1 MYGMLLESVEHF
13 LREKYGEKTW
23 NLIRSRAGV
32 KNHVFV
38 THERYPDHLI
48 LDIASAAAEVI
59 GKQTKMT
66 PDDFIEFFGTCFV
79 KFFSNYGYDRIIKV
93 SGRYFRDFL
102 DGIDNLHEH
111 MRFAY
116 PKLMS
121 PTFFCS
127 EETSTGLLLQ
137 YKSKRRGFLRYVMGQ
152 ILEVART
159 FYGITV
165 EMKVLRNNST
175 ETGCHVVY
183 QLNFNNS
190 AFKPPS
196 PDAVSVHQNHD
207 LTCEAFF
214 RIMPF
219 SFVVT
224 PNMKILTTGEALS
237 STLGNV
243 LIGNR
248 VDSVFTLRRP
258 RREFS
263 WENIKS
269 WNVVC
274 ELVAKLPCVK
284 NHGLKKP
291 LLRSVKSVD
300 KLDLIKPSEH
310 NHKMSLRTILEENG
324 RQISLTGSRK
334 SRRHSDFVERNG
346 ALMSRLCGNDYSAK
360 VMKPLHLKG
369 QMKYLKRYDM
379 VLFVC
384 SPMISSVEE
393 MARTGMYMS
402 DLGMYDSSQ
411 EMVLSGIQP
420 LPELEYARDQ
430 LLDRGKTLEENLEK
444 LDQER
449 QRSEELLYRMM
460 PKAVAD
466 ELRDGRKAV
475 ETCKHFESVTI
486 MFSYLDGFDH
496 ICANVTP
503 MEVVNLVNKM
513 FLTFDELSE
522 KHDVYKFET
531 LGDAQYMVVN
541 GIPVRKDRHVE
552 PVAAMALDILES
564 VKELKDPTSGTPLT
578 VTIGMHLG
586 PVAAGLVGE
595 KMPQYCLFGDSVNI
609 AARLRTTSL
618 PMRIHI
624 SESCNECLRGTDFE
638 TEFRGLI
645 ELKGKGSTRTYWL
658 MGKKGKPQSQSL
670 DFKEIISS

>member
-13 LREKYGEKTW
+13 LKEKYGEKTW

-48 LDIASAAAEVI
+48 LDIACAAAELT

-66 PDDFIEFFGTCFV
+66 SDDFIEFFGACFV
-79 KFFSNYGYDRIIKV
+79 KFFSNYGYDRIIQV

-190 AFKPPS
+190 AFKPPF
-196 PDAVSVHQNHD
+196 PDAMSVHQNRD

-224 PNMKILTTGEALS
+224 PNMKILMTGEALS

-258 RREFS
+258 KRDFS
-263 WENIKS
+263 WENVS
-269 WNVVC
+269 
-274 ELVAKLPCVK
+274 
-284 NHGLKKP
+284 GQ
-291 LLRSVKSVD
+291 
-300 KLDLIKPSEH
+300 
-310 NHKMSLRTILEENG
+310 IL
-324 RQISLTGSRK
+324 
-334 SRRHSDFVERNG
+334 
-346 ALMSRLCGNDYSAK
+346 
-360 VMKPLHLKG
+360 
-369 QMKYLKRYDM
+369 
-379 VLFVC
+379 
-384 SPMISSVEE
+384 
-393 MARTGMYMS
+393 
-402 DLGMYDSSQ
+402 
-411 EMVLSGIQP
+411 
-420 LPELEYARDQ
+420 
-430 LLDRGKTLEENLEK
+430 
-444 LDQER
+444 
-449 QRSEELLYRMM
+449 
-460 PKAVAD
+460 
-466 ELRDGRKAV
+466 
-475 ETCKHFESVTI
+475 
-486 MFSYLDGFDH
+486 
-496 ICANVTP
+496 
-503 MEVVNLVNKM
+503 
-513 FLTFDELSE
+513 
-522 KHDVYKFET
+522 
-531 LGDAQYMVVN
+531 
-541 GIPVRKDRHVE
+541 
-552 PVAAMALDILES
+552 
-564 VKELKDPTSGTPLT
+564 
-578 VTIGMHLG
+578 
-586 PVAAGLVGE
+586 
-595 KMPQYCLFGDSVNI
+595 
-609 AARLRTTSL
+609 
-618 PMRIHI
+618 
-624 SESCNECLRGTDFE
+624 
-638 TEFRGLI
+638 
-645 ELKGKGSTRTYWL
+645 
-658 MGKKGKPQSQSL
+658 
-670 DFKEIISS
+670 